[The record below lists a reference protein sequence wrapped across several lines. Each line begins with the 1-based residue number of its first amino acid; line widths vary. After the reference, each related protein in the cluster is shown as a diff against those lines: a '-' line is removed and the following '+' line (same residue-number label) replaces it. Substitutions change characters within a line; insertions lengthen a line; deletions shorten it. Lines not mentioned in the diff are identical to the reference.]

1 MLLIKRIRFSM
12 SAIMMF
18 VLTAATASA
27 LYVKILQHTGPIGT
41 PGWTVDVPSL
51 FLLGI
56 SLTAVALSSWKEHTA
71 FQTMLQM
78 TLTCTGCLILI
89 WIGEAHQERVIR
101 YWFQGTFAA
110 TVSLPLL
117 ARRFVKSELP
127 KGPRRDWW
135 KKTCEAV
142 FFSFLNMMLVSAGGL
157 FQAAI
162 YMAGSVFLALPP
174 GP

>member
-1 MLLIKRIRFSM
+1 MLLIRRVRFSM

-27 LYVKILQHTGPIGT
+27 LYVKILRYTGPIAVS
-41 PGWTVDVPSL
+41 GWNVDVPSL

-56 SLTAVALSSWKEHTA
+56 GLTAVALSSWKEHTG

-78 TLTCTGCLILI
+78 TVTCTGCLILI

-101 YWFQGTFAA
+101 YWFQGIFAA
-110 TVSLPLL
+110 TVCLPLL
-117 ARRFVKSELP
+117 ARRYVKSELP
-127 KGPRRDWW
+127 KGPRREWW

-162 YMAGSVFLALPP
+162 YLWGSQIFAAGAP
-174 GP
+174 